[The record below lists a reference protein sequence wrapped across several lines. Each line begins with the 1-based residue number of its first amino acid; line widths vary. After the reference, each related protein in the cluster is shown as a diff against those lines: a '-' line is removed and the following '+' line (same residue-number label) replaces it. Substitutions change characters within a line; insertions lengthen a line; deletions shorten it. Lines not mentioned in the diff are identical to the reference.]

1 MSQVRFASEVERVL
15 KDVPIA
21 EIDRMLQKVY
31 EYGRRFSFSQELTDP
46 PNAVNS
52 LLAGI
57 CMKQK
62 EHPPE

>member
-1 MSQVRFASEVERVL
+1 MDDVL
-15 KDVPIA
+15 KGIPNDVVDKKL
-21 EIDRMLQKVY
+21 EKVH

-62 EHPPE
+62 EHPPQ